1 MKRLVS
7 MALAVMMAMGLLG
20 AGSIAAPFQ
29 SLPPAAA
36 PASAGL
42 EQVQYGC
49 RRDCHYSQA
58 YGAWIRGIGPGCRIV
73 QCAPPQYAPPP
84 RPKYYYPAPKVCTK
98 DWHCVK
104 TGPLGLGRRCYW
116 REICG

>member
-1 MKRLVS
+1 MKRLVV
-7 MALAVMMAMGLLG
+7 MAFALMMATGLFG
-20 AGSIAAPFQ
+20 AGGIAAPFQ
-29 SLPPAAA
+29 SEAPAAV
-36 PASAGL
+36 PAAGI

-58 YGAWIRGIGPGCRIV
+58 YGAWIRGTGPYCRIV
-73 QCAPPQYAPPP
+73 QCAPAQYVPPP
-84 RPKYYYPAPKVCTK
+84 PTYYYPAPKVCTK